1 MLPPRLQGLSDKVTA
16 VAWHPTRPQLL
27 AYGCDG
33 GALGTCHTAS
43 GIATPFAVRHKVRR
57 CIWNISRNGVGSPIL
72 QCHIPLHLPL

>member
-1 MLPPRLQGLSDKVTA
+1 MSGSSLLVRLQGLSDKVTA

-33 GALGTCHTAS
+33 GALGTCDTAS

-57 CIWNISRNGVGSPIL
+57 CTYFAVGNGRIL
-72 QCHIPLHLPL
+72 RPSC